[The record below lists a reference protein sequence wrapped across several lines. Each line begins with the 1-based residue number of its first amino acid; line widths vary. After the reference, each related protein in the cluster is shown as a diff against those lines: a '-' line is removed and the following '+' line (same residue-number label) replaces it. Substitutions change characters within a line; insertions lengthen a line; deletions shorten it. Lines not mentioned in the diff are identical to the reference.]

1 MNNKGKVY
9 VVGIG
14 PGLHDHMTNAAK
26 VAIENSDVI
35 VGYSTY
41 LEIIK
46 DIIKDKEIDS
56 SGMKKETDRC
66 KRALDYAKEGKTVA
80 VVSSGDPGVYGM
92 AGLVLE
98 LANDVEVEI
107 VPGVSAANAAA
118 SALGAPLMHDYCV
131 ISLSDLLTDWELIKR
146 RIDAAGMGDFVV
158 ALYNPKSMKRVK
170 HIEIARE
177 ILLKHKKESTPVGIV
192 KNAKREGENIVI
204 TTLKD
209 MLNHEID
216 MFTTVVI
223 GNANTYVKDGKIVT
237 PRGYKI

>member
-1 MNNKGKVY
+1 MTSKGKIY

-14 PGLHDHMTNAAK
+14 PGLHEHMTNAAR

-41 LEIIK
+41 LSIIEEL
-46 DIIKDKEIDS
+46 IVGKEIDS

-66 KRALDYAKEGKTVA
+66 KRAIEYAMTGKTVA

-98 LANDVEVEI
+98 LAEDMDIEI

-131 ISLSDLLTDWELIKR
+131 ISLSDLLTDWELIKKR
-146 RIDAAGMGDFVV
+146 LEAAAMGDFVV
-158 ALYNPKSMKRVK
+158 ALYNPKSMKRVE
-170 HIEIARE
+170 HIEVARE
-177 ILLKHKKESTPVGIV
+177 IMLKHKKGTTPVGIV
-192 KNAKREGENIVI
+192 QNARREGEKIVV
-204 TTLKD
+204 TTLED
-209 MLNHEID
+209 MLSHEID
-216 MFTTVVI
+216 MFTTVII
-223 GNANTYVKDGKIVT
+223 GNGNTYVKEGKMVT

>member
-1 MNNKGKVY
+1 MTSKGKIY

-14 PGLHDHMTNAAK
+14 PGLHEHMTNAARA
-26 VAIENSDVI
+26 AIENSDVI

-41 LEIIK
+41 LSIIEEL
-46 DIIKDKEIDS
+46 IKDKEVDS

-66 KRALDYAKEGKTVA
+66 KRAIEYAMSGKTVA

-98 LANDVEVEI
+98 LAEDMDVEI

-131 ISLSDLLTDWELIKR
+131 ISLSDLLTDWDLIKR
-146 RIDAAGMGDFVV
+146 RLEAAAMGDFVV
-158 ALYNPKSMKRVK
+158 ALYNPKSMKRVE
-170 HIEIARE
+170 HIEVARE
-177 ILLKHKKESTPVGIV
+177 IMLMHKKGETPVGIV
-192 KNAKREGENIVI
+192 QNARREGERIVV
-204 TTLKD
+204 TTLD
-209 MLNHEID
+209 EMLTHEID
-216 MFTTVVI
+216 MFTTVII
-223 GNANTYVKDGKIVT
+223 GNGNTYVKEGKMVT

>member
-1 MNNKGKVY
+1 MNKYGKVF

-14 PGLHDHMTNAAK
+14 PGLEDHMTNAAK
-26 VAIENSDVI
+26 IAIESSDII
-35 VGYSTY
+35 VGYSVY
-41 LEIIK
+41 LDIIK
-46 DIIKDKEIDS
+46 DIIKGKEIDS

-66 KRALDYAKEGKTVA
+66 SRALEYAKEGKTVA

-98 LANDVEVEI
+98 LSKDIEVEI

-158 ALYNPKSMKRVK
+158 ALYNPKSKKRVE

-177 ILLKHKKESTPVGIV
+177 ILLKHKAESTPVGIV
-192 KNAKREGENIVI
+192 KNARREGEHVVVTN
-204 TTLKD
+204 LKD

-216 MFTTVVI
+216 MFTTVII
-223 GNANTYVKDGKIVT
+223 GNANTYVKDGKMVT

>member
-1 MNNKGKVY
+1 MSNYGKVY

-26 VAIENSDVI
+26 VAIEKADVI

-46 DIIKDKEIDS
+46 DIIKGKEIDS

-66 KRALDYAKEGKTVA
+66 SRALEYAREGKTVA

-98 LANDVEVEI
+98 LASDVEVEI

-146 RIDAAGMGDFVV
+146 RIDAAGMGDFVI

-170 HIEIARE
+170 HIEIACE
-177 ILLKHKKESTPVGIV
+177 ILLKHKSGSTPVGIV
-192 KNAKREGENIVI
+192 QNAKREGEKIVV
-204 TTLKD
+204 TTLDD
-209 MLNHEID
+209 MLNHEIN
-216 MFTTVVI
+216 MFTTVII
-223 GNANTYVKDGKIVT
+223 GNANTYVKNGKIVT

>member
-98 LANDVEVEI
+98 LAKDVEVEI

>member
-1 MNNKGKVY
+1 MSNYGKVY

-26 VAIENSDVI
+26 VAIDKADVI

-41 LEIIK
+41 LEIIA
-46 DIIKDKEIDS
+46 DIIKGKEIDS

-66 KRALDYAKEGKTVA
+66 SRALEYAREGKTVA

-98 LANDVEVEI
+98 LASDVEVEI

-118 SALGAPLMHDYCV
+118 AALGAPLMHDYCV

-146 RIDAAGMGDFVV
+146 RIDAAGMGDFVI
-158 ALYNPKSMKRVK
+158 ALYNPKSMKRIK

-177 ILLKHKKESTPVGIV
+177 ILLKHKSGSTPVGIV
-192 KNAKREGENIVI
+192 QNAKREGEKIVV
-204 TTLKD
+204 TTLDD
-209 MLNHEID
+209 MLNHEIN
-216 MFTTVVI
+216 MFTTVII
-223 GNANTYVKDGKIVT
+223 GNANTYVKNGKIVT

>member
-1 MNNKGKVY
+1 MNNKGKIY

-14 PGLHDHMTNAAK
+14 PGLHEHMTNAAR
-26 VAIENSDVI
+26 VAIEKSDVI

-41 LEIIK
+41 LNIIE

-66 KRALDYAKEGKTVA
+66 KRAIEYAMTGKTVA

-98 LANDVEVEI
+98 LAEDMDVEI

-146 RIDAAGMGDFVV
+146 RLEAAGMGDFVV
-158 ALYNPKSMKRVK
+158 ALYNPKSIKRVE
-170 HIEIARE
+170 HIEVARE
-177 ILLKHKKESTPVGIV
+177 IMLKHKKADTPVGIV
-192 KNAKREGENIVI
+192 QNARREGERVVV
-204 TTLKD
+204 TTLED
-209 MLNHEID
+209 MLSHEID
-216 MFTTVVI
+216 MFTTVII
-223 GNANTYVKDGKIVT
+223 GNGNTYVKDGKMVT